1 MIVGAVLTAVLL
13 LGLGAFIALRLR
25 SRGRLLQEAPPR
37 ELSLDP
43 APVRSSTKMRR
54 VVSAPIRL
62 SDLTSAAQESHR
74 RREEQ
79 EDFATLQLFL
89 EDLRDQYSGD
99 EAIYWEWI
107 EQRDSLT
114 PRVWSSASADR
125 PQHFRMIEWAS
136 HVQWAAKGRVVHQES
151 SSDVTRVAA
160 APVLEDGRLIGVLSI
175 SSEKGL
181 RAERGRLKEWM
192 PRHAAQL
199 TRMLELFAVRREY
212 GRHMR
217 QGRALL
223 QAVQRIQSNP
233 SQEAL
238 VRAICETAIGVSSA
252 TDSALIRW
260 RDKGKGTVQF
270 ATPGFKRRAP
280 FEISE
285 DSLVAQVCRARL
297 PLVIEDASRLAPDVT
312 LFYPGDGECRTG
324 AFGVVPL
331 ARDERVLGA
340 IVVASP
346 SVGGV
351 LQDETRNID
360 LLGAV
365 ATTSLEIAWDLEETT
380 KRARTDPL
388 TGLANRR
395 WFEDKIE
402 QALNEADR
410 FGVPVSLVLVDL
422 DHFKRV
428 NDTWGHEAG
437 DLVLRKVARMLAEG
451 VRTVD
456 TVARYGGEELAI
468 LLPQTSMNGAVE
480 LSDRLRRMVAARTI
494 HFQATEIMITASF
507 GVASYPESAPS
518 RDALFPAADRALYDA
533 KHSGRNCV
541 RSAAAASRGPKA

>member
-1 MIVGAVLTAVLL
+1 MIVGAVLTALVLV
-13 LGLGAFIALRLR
+13 GAGVVFALRIRRRR
-25 SRGRLLQEAPPR
+25 SPLNEGPR

-43 APVRSSTKMRR
+43 APIRSTTKVRKM
-54 VVSAPIRL
+54 VSAPIRL
-62 SDLTSAAQESHR
+62 SDLTRAAQESHS
-74 RREEQ
+74 RREDQ

-89 EDLRDQYSGD
+89 EDLRDLYAGD
-99 EAIYWEWI
+99 EAIYWEWV

-114 PRVWSSASADR
+114 PRAWSSASADR
-125 PQHFRMIEWAS
+125 PQHFRMIEWAA
-136 HVQWAAKGRVVHQES
+136 HVQWAAKGRVVHQET
-151 SSDVTRVAA
+151 SSDLIRVAA
-160 APVLEDGRLIGVLSI
+160 APVLDEGRLLGVLSI
-175 SSEKGL
+175 TSEKGL
-181 RAERGRLKEWM
+181 RVEKGRLKQWL
-192 PRHAAQL
+192 PRHATQL
-199 TRMLELFAVRREY
+199 TRLLDLFTIRREY

-233 SQEAL
+233 SQDAL

-260 RDKGKGTVQF
+260 RADKGKGIVQF
-270 ATPGFKRRAP
+270 ATPGFRRRPP
-280 FEISE
+280 FDISD

-297 PLVIEDASRLAPDVT
+297 PLVIEDASRLASDVT
-312 LFYPGDGECRTG
+312 LFFANDGECRTG
-324 AFGVVPL
+324 AFGIVPL

-365 ATTSLEIAWDLEETT
+365 ATTSLEIAWDLEEAS

-395 WFEDKIE
+395 WFEDKID

-468 LLPQTSMNGAVE
+468 LLPQTAMAGAVE

-518 RDALFPAADRALYDA
+518 RDTLFPAADRALYEA

-541 RSAAAASRGPKA
+541 RSASAASRGPKS